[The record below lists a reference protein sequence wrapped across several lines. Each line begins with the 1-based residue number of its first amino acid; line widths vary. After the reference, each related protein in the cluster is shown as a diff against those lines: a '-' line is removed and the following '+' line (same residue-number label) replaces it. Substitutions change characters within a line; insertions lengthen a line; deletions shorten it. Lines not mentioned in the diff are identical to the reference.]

1 MKAVRLTDTEIAMLT
16 ACGKMRY
23 NETSQ
28 HGMDHQQDQRQNGL
42 EMSII
47 GAITEYAVAKH
58 LQVFF
63 DLNCDYAPP
72 FPPDLVS
79 KAGNTIDVKCTRKQ
93 GGNLNAVLR
102 SVKKPVDIY
111 ILTEYRKTI
120 KATIMAACGEKTESA
135 KETYAYAHES
145 YRKHL
150 RLMADAV
157 AEAERLR
164 WLMVAAEAKIQVW
177 RSLESSA
184 RSEGRSTT

>member
-79 KAGNTIDVKCTRKQ
+79 KSGNTIDVKCTRKQ
-93 GGNLNAVLR
+93 GGHLNAVLR

-111 ILTEYRKTI
+111 ILTEYQPPVVYLVGWIESKILLVDANI
-120 KATIMAACGEKTESA
+120 KNVGNGSFYSMPQSKL
-135 KETYAYAHES
+135 K
-145 YRKHL
+145 KFP
-150 RLMADAV
+150 
-157 AEAERLR
+157 
-164 WLMVAAEAKIQVW
+164 
-177 RSLESSA
+177 
-184 RSEGRSTT
+184 